1 MAKKTNKTSHVLNLI
16 TNGGSGDSGAEQEE
30 LKEAPEK
37 KESEQEIKGEDA
49 PEKEASLPAAD
60 KEMPVKVVS
69 SGEKRVI
76 VVDES
81 SQNQKI
87 ENQILDNLTN
97 HLEEEEKAEEKQNQP
112 EEMAEEK
119 QAQLEEKAEEKQAQP
134 EETAA
139 EKAEEKQSQPEK
151 IYHMLNVMEE
161 ILGRKKLEKDMEEYN
176 VCMCSRCRAD
186 VLALALTGLPAKYVV
201 VDEGAMAP
209 IIGYYE
215 NKFKSNTLAE
225 IIKACMQ
232 VRDNPRHQP

>member
-16 TNGGSGDSGAEQEE
+16 TNGGPGDSGAEQEE
-30 LKEAPEK
+30 LKEAPE
-37 KESEQEIKGEDA
+37 QEIKGEDT

-60 KEMPVKVVS
+60 KETPVKVVS

-97 HLEEEEKAEEKQNQP
+97 HLEEAVEEEKQNGP
-112 EEMAEEK
+112 EEQQAQADQQQNEPEEQQSEPEEK
-119 QAQLEEKAEEKQAQP
+119 QAEPQEKV
-134 EETAA
+134 
-139 EKAEEKQSQPEK
+139 
-151 IYHMLNVMEE
+151 YHMVNVMEE
-161 ILGRKKLEKDMEEYN
+161 ILGRKKLEKYMEEYN

-201 VDEGAMAP
+201 VDEGATAP

-225 IIKACMQ
+225 IIKACMK
-232 VRDNPRHQP
+232 VRDNPRHQL

>member
-30 LKEAPEK
+30 LKETPEK
-37 KESEQEIKGEDA
+37 KEPEQEIKGEDT
-49 PEKEASLPAAD
+49 PEKETSLPAAD
-60 KEMPVKVVS
+60 KEIPVKVVS

-97 HLEEEEKAEEKQNQP
+97 HLEEKEKPSQP
-112 EEMAEEK
+112 E
-119 QAQLEEKAEEKQAQP
+119 
-134 EETAA
+134 
-139 EKAEEKQSQPEK
+139 EK
-151 IYHMLNVMEE
+151 IYHMVNVMEE
-161 ILGRKKLEKDMEEYN
+161 ILGRKKLEKYMKEYN

-232 VRDNPRHQP
+232 VRDNPRHQI

>member
-30 LKEAPEK
+30 LKEVPEK

-97 HLEEEEKAEEKQNQP
+97 HLEEEFKTTVFIDVP
-112 EEMAEEK
+112 
-119 QAQLEEKAEEKQAQP
+119 LE
-134 EETAA
+134 
-139 EKAEEKQSQPEK
+139 SQGK
-151 IYHMLNVMEE
+151 TIYDGNIHV
-161 ILGRKKLEKDMEEYN
+161 
-176 VCMCSRCRAD
+176 
-186 VLALALTGLPAKYVV
+186 T
-201 VDEGAMAP
+201 
-209 IIGYYE
+209 E
-215 NKFKSNTLAE
+215 NCNFAFYRY
-225 IIKACMQ
+225 Q
-232 VRDNPRHQP
+232 

>member
-30 LKEAPEK
+30 LKEVPEK

-97 HLEEEEKAEEKQNQP
+97 HLEEEEKGEE
-112 EEMAEEK
+112 EVA
-119 QAQLEEKAEEKQAQP
+119 
-134 EETAA
+134 T
-139 EKAEEKQSQPEK
+139 
-151 IYHMLNVMEE
+151 
-161 ILGRKKLEKDMEEYN
+161 
-176 VCMCSRCRAD
+176 
-186 VLALALTGLPAKYVV
+186 
-201 VDEGAMAP
+201 
-209 IIGYYE
+209 
-215 NKFKSNTLAE
+215 
-225 IIKACMQ
+225 
-232 VRDNPRHQP
+232 